1 VEPLLKTGRNDPCPC
16 GSGKKFKKC
25 HMGRE
30 GELVLRKK
38 EALDPEAGRKICRL
52 PEVQYGR
59 SREMIE
65 ALVRDGI
72 LDGSVGIKCIDLEAY
87 RDLGV
92 SGQEIPL
99 EGLKGSAAILV
110 NTQKTRENDPAHLY
124 LAITPRIQDSTL
136 IHQLA
141 HVLDYLKGSGTEP
154 GTFKQLSLESGI
166 PVDHLDHSQEYGRW
180 LEYLRDRFAVQ
191 LDAEDAIVAYLYR
204 NEVLL
209 KIEDIQARDIPQLA
223 FLSKQ
228 MLDFMIKN
236 RKEIDGLIR
245 DRAGYIGKQ

>member
-1 VEPLLKTGRNDPCPC
+1 MEPLSKTGRNDPCPC

-38 EALDPEAGRKICRL
+38 EVLDPEAGRKICGL
-52 PEVQYGR
+52 PEVHYGR
-59 SREMIE
+59 SRAMIE
-65 ALVRDGI
+65 ALVQDGI
-72 LDGSVGIKCIDLEAY
+72 LDSSMGIKCVDLEAY
-87 RDLGV
+87 RNLGV

-110 NTQKTRENDPAHLY
+110 NTRKTKENDPTHFY
-124 LAITPRIQDSTL
+124 LAITPQIQDSTL
-136 IHQLA
+136 IHQFA

-166 PVDHLDHSQEYGRW
+166 PVDHLDHSQEFGRW
-180 LEYLRDRFAVQ
+180 LEYLRDRFEVQ

-204 NEVLL
+204 NEILF
-209 KIEDIQARDIPQLA
+209 KIEEIQARDIPQLA

-236 RKEIDGLIR
+236 RKEIDALIR
-245 DRAGYIGKQ
+245 ERAGYIGKQ

>member
-1 VEPLLKTGRNDPCPC
+1 MEHLPKTGRNDPCPC

-38 EALDPEAGRKICRL
+38 EVLDPEAGPMICRL

-59 SREMIE
+59 SREIIE
-65 ALVRDGI
+65 ALIQDGT
-72 LDGSVGIKCIDLEAY
+72 LEGSRRIKCVDLEAY
-87 RDLGV
+87 RNLGF

-99 EGLKGSAAILV
+99 QGLKGSAGILV
-110 NTQKTRENDPAHLY
+110 NTQKTKENDPEHIY
-124 LAITPRIQDSTL
+124 LAITPKIQDSTL
-136 IHQLA
+136 IHQIA

-154 GTFKQLSLESGI
+154 GTFRQLSLESGI
-166 PVDHLDHSQEYGRW
+166 PADHLDHSQEFGRW
-180 LEYLRDRFAVQ
+180 LEYLKDRFQVQ
-191 LDAEDAIVAYLYR
+191 LDAEDAIVVYLYQ
-204 NEVLL
+204 NKVLL

-228 MLDFMIKN
+228 ILDFMIKN
-236 RKEIDGLIR
+236 RREVDALIR
-245 DRAGYIGKQ
+245 DKEGYIGKQ

>member
-1 VEPLLKTGRNDPCPC
+1 VEPLPKTGRNDPCPC

-38 EALDPEAGRKICRL
+38 EVLDPEAGRKICGL
-52 PEVQYGR
+52 PEVYYGR

-65 ALVRDGI
+65 ALAREGI
-72 LDGSVGIKCIDLEAY
+72 LEGSVGIKCIDLEAY

-110 NTQKTRENDPAHLY
+110 NTRKTRENDPAHLY
-124 LAITPRIQDSTL
+124 LAITPRVQDSTL
-136 IHQLA
+136 IHQFA
-141 HVLDYLKGSGTEP
+141 HILDYLKGSGTEP
-154 GTFKQLSLESGI
+154 GSFKQLSLESGI
-166 PVDHLDHSQEYGRW
+166 PIDHLDHSQEYGRW
-180 LEYLRDRFAVQ
+180 LEYLRDRFGVQ

-204 NEVLL
+204 NKVLL
-209 KIEDIQARDIPQLA
+209 NIEDIQARDIPQLA

-236 RKEIDGLIR
+236 RKEIDALIR
-245 DRAGYIGKQ
+245 DRDGYIGKQ

>member
-1 VEPLLKTGRNDPCPC
+1 MEQLPKTGRNDPCPC

-52 PEVQYGR
+52 PEVHYGR
-59 SREMIE
+59 SKEMIDT
-65 ALVRDGI
+65 LVRDGI

-87 RDLGV
+87 RNLGV

-110 NTQKTRENDPAHLY
+110 NTRKTREDDPAHLY

-154 GTFKQLSLESGI
+154 GTFKQLSLESGV
-166 PVDHLDHSQEYGRW
+166 PADHLDHSQEYGRW
-180 LEYLRDRFAVQ
+180 LEYLRDRFGVQ

-245 DRAGYIGKQ
+245 DRAGYIGRQ

>member
-1 VEPLLKTGRNDPCPC
+1 VDPLPKTGRNDPCPC

-25 HMGRE
+25 HLGRE

-38 EALDPEAGRKICRL
+38 EVLDPEAGRKICGL
-52 PEVQYGR
+52 PEVHYGR

-65 ALVRDGI
+65 ALVQDGT
-72 LDGSVGIKCIDLEAY
+72 LKGSLGIKCIDLEAY
-87 RDLGV
+87 RNLGV

-99 EGLKGSAAILV
+99 EALKGSAAILV
-110 NTQKTRENDPAHLY
+110 NTRKTREVDPGHLY

-166 PVDHLDHSQEYGRW
+166 PIDHLDHSQEYGRW
-180 LEYLRDRFAVQ
+180 LEVLRERFGVH

-204 NEVLL
+204 NKVLL

-228 MLDFMIKN
+228 ILDFLIKN
-236 RKEIDGLIR
+236 RKEIDALIR
-245 DRAGYIGKQ
+245 DKKGYIGKQ

>member
-1 VEPLLKTGRNDPCPC
+1 VEQQLKTGRNDPCPC

-38 EALDPEAGRKICRL
+38 EVLDPEAGRKICRL
-52 PEVQYGR
+52 PEVRYGR
-59 SREMIE
+59 SREIIDT
-65 ALVRDGI
+65 LVQDGI

-87 RDLGV
+87 RNLGV

-110 NTQKTRENDPAHLY
+110 NTRKTRADDPAHLY

-154 GTFKQLSLESGI
+154 GTFKQLSLESGV

-180 LEYLRDRFAVQ
+180 LEYLRDRFGVQ

-209 KIEDIQARDIPQLA
+209 KIEDIRARDIPQLT

>member
-1 VEPLLKTGRNDPCPC
+1 MEQLPKTGRNEPCPC

-25 HMGRE
+25 HLGRE

-38 EALDPEAGRKICRL
+38 EVLDPEAGRKICGL
-52 PEVQYGR
+52 PEVHYGR

-65 ALVRDGI
+65 ALVQDGI
-72 LDGSVGIKCIDLEAY
+72 LEGSIGIKCIDLGAY
-87 RDLGV
+87 RELGV

-110 NTQKTRENDPAHLY
+110 NTRKTRDNDPMHLY
-124 LAITPRIQDSTL
+124 LAITPGIQDSTL

-141 HVLDYLKGSGTEP
+141 HVLDYLKGSRTEP
-154 GTFKQLSLESGI
+154 GAFKQLSLESGI

-180 LEYLRDRFAVQ
+180 LEVLRDRFGVQ

-204 NEVLL
+204 NEILL

-236 RKEIDGLIR
+236 RKEIDALIQ
-245 DRAGYIGKQ
+245 DREGYIGKQ

>member
-1 VEPLLKTGRNDPCPC
+1 MEQQLKTGRNDPCPC

-52 PEVQYGR
+52 PKVQYGR

-65 ALVRDGI
+65 ALVQEGT

-87 RDLGV
+87 RELGV

-110 NTQKTRENDPAHLY
+110 NTRKTKENDPAHLY

-141 HVLDYLKGSGTEP
+141 HVLDYLKGSKTEP
-154 GTFKQLSLESGI
+154 GTFKQLSLESGV

-180 LEYLRDRFAVQ
+180 LEYLRDRFKVQ
-191 LDAEDAIVAYLYR
+191 LDAEDTIVAYLYR

-236 RKEIDGLIR
+236 RKEIDRLIR